1 MSYKFNNSNRKL
13 NVNVI
18 GQIDI
23 PASILSEVKY
33 GKKIR
38 HVQSALNSLSKTDFK
53 PDYAKP
59 I

>member
-33 GKKIR
+33 GKNSARTIR
-38 HVQSALNSLSKTDFK
+38 SEFSK
-53 PDYAKP
+53 
-59 I
+59 